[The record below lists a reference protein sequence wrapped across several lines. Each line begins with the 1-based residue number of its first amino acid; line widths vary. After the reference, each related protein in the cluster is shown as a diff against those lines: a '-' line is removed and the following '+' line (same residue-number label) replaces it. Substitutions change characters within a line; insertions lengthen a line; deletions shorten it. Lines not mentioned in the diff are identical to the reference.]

1 MLHIL
6 INKSEYERAEKVH
19 DDWLFAGPVFVII
32 NLHMQLDL
40 DHVTWILMFPTVQ
53 GTLRVVNHLLVTE
66 SWYNTNDFFF

>member
-1 MLHIL
+1 M
-6 INKSEYERAEKVH
+6 SELKKFTMIGYLRS
-19 DDWLFAGPVFVII
+19 PVFVII